1 MKTLI
6 ALCLLLLAVI
16 AHGQNLPTATTT
28 AASASGQ
35 FQVFA
40 PHPYAGRLGAPSAFN
55 DTNIIRL
62 EPTLLAVSAERVRSI
77 LWRELKITGPWQQ
90 KVFFILRPAR
100 STADPVTIRTVI
112 SMEGWAVRVELPDH
126 LSRQQLIRTLA
137 EAVLLEYANRT
148 GTEQAA
154 EIPAWLAEGF
164 GFHLLANYST
174 ELVLEA
180 PRYNANG
187 VAFTQVATSQ
197 QRVSELERAHKILV
211 GETPLTFEQLS
222 WPDDQQLQGGGRAR
236 YLASAQVFIVSLL
249 RLPDGP
255 ACFRNFLT
263 ALPSYR
269 NWQLAFLR
277 GFHPHFTRL
286 LDVDKWWSL
295 EAAHFVGRDITQTW
309 SVEASWSKLAAT
321 LREPINRYADTNA
334 LPERASLSLQE
345 ILRDWKPSEQ
355 KAAVRRIASDLA
367 AMRLRLAPELVA
379 LMDDYRSALESW
391 LKKRGQINLGGGGA
405 RMIQPSNNSSTATIK
420 QLNDLDARLVRM
432 QPAEGLRKAASVR

>member
-1 MKTLI
+1 MKTLT

-16 AHGQNLPTATTT
+16 VHGQNLPTASTT

-40 PHPYAGRLGAPSAFN
+40 PHPYTGRLGAPSAFT

-100 STADPVTIRTVI
+100 STADPVTVRTVI
-112 SMEGWAVRVELPDH
+112 SMEGWACRVELPDH

-164 GFHLLANYST
+164 GFHLLANHST

-211 GETPLTFEQLS
+211 G
-222 WPDDQQLQGGGRAR
+222 GRAR

-249 RLPDGP
+249 RLPGGP

-277 GFHPHFTRL
+277 GFQPHFTRL
-286 LDVDKWWSL
+286 LEVDKWWSL

-309 SVEASWSKLAAT
+309 SVEESWSKLAAT

-345 ILRDWKPSEQ
+345 VLRDWKPSEQ
-355 KAAVRRIASDLA
+355 KACVRRIASDLA
-367 AMRLRLAPELVA
+367 ALRIRLAPELVA
-379 LMDDYRSALESW
+379 LTDDYRFALESW
-391 LKKRGQINLGGGGA
+391 LKKRGQITLGGGGS
-405 RMIQPSNNSSTATIK
+405 RMIQPSNNSSTFTIQ
-420 QLNDLDARLVRM
+420 QLNDLDTRLVQM
-432 QPAEGLRKAASVR
+432 QPAQGLRNAASAR

>member
-1 MKTLI
+1 MRTLV
-6 ALCLLLLAVI
+6 ALFLLLLAVI
-16 AHGQNLPTATTT
+16 VNGQSPPTASTT
-28 AASASGQ
+28 ATSASGQ

-40 PHPYAGRLGAPSAFN
+40 PHPFAARLGAPSAFT
-55 DTNIIRL
+55 DTNVIRL
-62 EPTLLAVSAERVRSI
+62 EPTLLAVSAERVRSV

-100 STADPVTIRTVI
+100 TADDQVTIRTVI
-112 SMEGWAVRVELPDH
+112 SMEGWACRVELPDH

-148 GTEQAA
+148 GTDHAA

-164 GFHLLANYST
+164 GFHLLVNHSA

-187 VAFTQVATSQ
+187 VTFTQVATSQ
-197 QRVSELERAHKILV
+197 QRISELERAHKILV
-211 GETPLTFEQLS
+211 GENPLTFEQLS
-222 WPDDQQLQGGGRAR
+222 WPDDQQLRGAGRAR
-236 YLASAQVFIVSLL
+236 YLASAQVFIVNLL
-249 RLPDGP
+249 RLQDGP

-263 ALPSYR
+263 ALPTYR

-309 SVEASWSKLAAT
+309 SVEESWSKLAAT

-334 LPERASLSLQE
+334 LPERAIISLQE
-345 ILRDWKPSEQ
+345 VLRDWKPAEQ
-355 KAAVRRIASDLA
+355 KTCVRQKISDLA
-367 AMRLRLAPELVA
+367 TMRIRLAPELVA
-379 LMDDYRSALESW
+379 LADEYRAALDNW
-391 LKKRGQINLGGGGA
+391 FRKRTLINLSGTSGK
-405 RMIQPSNNSSTATIK
+405 MISPAPPSSTATIR
-420 QLNDLDARLVRM
+420 QLDDLDARLARLK
-432 QPAEGLRKAASVR
+432 P